1 MTQAAW
7 IPQAHCH
14 DLPSFDASV
23 AAPTERGDK
32 LLERKPWL
40 VAVVYSLNL
49 PIQKVGDKGV
59 ASCGCTWA

>member
-49 PIQKVGDKGV
+49 PIQKV
-59 ASCGCTWA
+59 